1 MNTRR
6 FALVFSTFAAACF
19 ALLPRVSGAQV
30 ASEIAMVI
38 VYCPGPVCDES
49 GPFTTALVFP
59 GGMTDNPND
68 RSPAWSPDGRRI
80 AFVRDGEIMVIG
92 VAAGGPVNITDH
104 PANDDAPAW
113 SPDGSKI
120 AFASNREG
128 SAELYLMNPDGSG
141 VARVTSNTGF
151 TGGPTWSP
159 DSARIAFDC
168 VIDVGN
174 FDICAVN
181 ADGSGFARL
190 TTNPAR
196 DSGPAWS
203 PDGTKIAFATARYSP
218 DPTGF
223 YGLDMQLAVMNPDGS
238 GVTPL
243 GIDGF
248 DPSWSPTG
256 DGFAFVRTEPCIF
269 MLCSYVYANDFVA
282 EGFDPAWRPTLGQ
295 PPMGPAVAFSPRSLA
310 FDVQSVGISS
320 SARMVSLV
328 NYGGADLTISS
339 IVASGDFAQSN
350 NCGGNV
356 AVGAN
361 CTISVTFTPSSSG
374 PRSGMLSVTDNAS
387 GSPHV
392 VPLSGVGDFPP
403 LASFTSVC
411 SGLTCNF
418 DSSASYDPDGTIAG
432 YVWRFGDGTDGS
444 RPAITSHTYAASG
457 TYIVTLTATDN
468 AGVTGSKS
476 ASVTVTLMPES
487 MHVGDLDGA
496 ATATQKNT
504 WSASVRVT
512 IESSSTSGVVANAM
526 VGGAWSSGGT
536 SSCMTSGSGQCNV
549 TRTGIPKNTAS
560 TTFTVVNVTHATLNY
575 SPVDNR
581 DPDGDSNGTT
591 VTVNKP

>member
-1 MNTRR
+1 
-6 FALVFSTFAAACF
+6 
-19 ALLPRVSGAQV
+19 
-30 ASEIAMVI
+30 
-38 VYCPGPVCDES
+38 
-49 GPFTTALVFP
+49 
-59 GGMTDNPND
+59 
-68 RSPAWSPDGRRI
+68 
-80 AFVRDGEIMVIG
+80 MVIG

-113 SPDGSKI
+113 SPMAQDCICKQSRRVGRGLFDESGWVRRGSSDQQYRI
-120 AFASNREG
+120 H
-128 SAELYLMNPDGSG
+128 
-141 VARVTSNTGF
+141 
-151 TGGPTWSP
+151 GGPTWSP

-181 ADGSGFARL
+181 CGWVRLRPLDHQSGARF
-190 TTNPAR
+190 R
-196 DSGPAWS
+196 SGMVA
-203 PDGTKIAFATARYSP
+203 DGTKIAFATARYSP

-295 PPMGPAVAFSPRSLA
+295 PPMGPAVAFSRLGAWLLTCHRSASAAAREWL
-310 FDVQSVGISS
+310 VSS
-320 SARMVSLV
+320 

-444 RPAITSHTYAASG
+444 RPATTSHTYAASG

-476 ASVTVTLMPES
+476 ASVTVTLIPES

-549 TRTGIPKNTAS
+549 TRTGFQEHS
-560 TTFTVVNVTHATLNY
+560 EHDVHGGQ
-575 SPVDNR
+575 R
-581 DPDGDSNGTT
+581 DARDSELQPSGQ
-591 VTVNKP
+591 PRPRW